1 MFRVL
6 KWSAY
11 CSINLFLALITVI
24 PESFFNIIIFNT
36 FIPAGINIILNR
48 VLAFLIILVV
58 VALFR
63 WIYLQNRTCVTL
75 KEHNYIIEIKYGNLF
90 EEEGSKKVIPFDEC
104 FTTRVGN
111 PPDGI
116 NPISVCGQYLEKYPI
131 DDMQKLI
138 DNANLKPVRGKSAFR
153 NQSRYKSGS
162 LIPCEDYLLM
172 AFAKLDEHGAAIMS
186 HDEFLECLFKLW
198 KEIEIHYGQN
208 DVCIP
213 ILGSGVTRMHDSSLT
228 QQELLNII
236 IASYKITSHKIKYP
250 YKLKIICR
258 KQANFSLG
266 NISDNFQ

>member
-1 MFRVL
+1 MIRVL
-6 KWSAY
+6 KWSVY

-24 PESFFNIIIFNT
+24 PESFFNIIRFIT
-36 FIPAGINIILNR
+36 FIPAGINIIINR
-48 VLAFLIILVV
+48 VLAFLIILVIV
-58 VALFR
+58 VLFR
-63 WIYLQNRTCVTL
+63 WIYLYTRTCVTL
-75 KEHNYIIEIKYGNLF
+75 KGRNYIIEVKYGDLF
-90 EEEGSKKVIPFDEC
+90 KEEDSKKVIPFDEC

-111 PPDGI
+111 PPEGI

-138 DNANLKPVRGKSAFR
+138 DKTNLKPVRSKSAFK
-153 NQSRYKSGS
+153 NQNRYKSGS

-208 DVCIP
+208 DICIP
-213 ILGSGVTRMHDSSLT
+213 VLGSGVTRMRDSSLT

-250 YKLKIICR
+250 YKLKIICKR
-258 KQANFSLG
+258 RADFSLEMI
-266 NISDNFQ
+266 NDNFQ